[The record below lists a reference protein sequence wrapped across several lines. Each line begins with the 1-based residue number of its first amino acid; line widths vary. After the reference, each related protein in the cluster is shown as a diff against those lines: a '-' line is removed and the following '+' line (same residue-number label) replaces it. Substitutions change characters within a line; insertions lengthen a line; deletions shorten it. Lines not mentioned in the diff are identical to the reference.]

1 MNQKFT
7 LQEISELSGVSI
19 TTVSRVLSNAPNVN
33 SETRAKVLQIIDAS
47 ALNQIK
53 KKSNIIG
60 FLVPDINNPFF
71 SKLLDGIGSIARIQ
85 DYNVVVCHTE
95 NEPHREEI
103 CIKNLLDAN
112 VDGILYISAGDIS
125 PNVKKILFE
134 QYPPVVFLDRDPAIE
149 NCNLI
154 TANSTEGMYQSSKYL
169 LSLGHRDIL
178 YLGGNFD
185 LQVNKQRIEGYK
197 KALHEYK
204 LDLDETNVI
213 DGKFSM
219 ESSYK
224 QVSKLVSE
232 NRFSFTAICSSND
245 LMAFGAYKALTE
257 AGIKIPEEVSIIGY
271 DDIPTASV
279 INLTT
284 IHQPFEEMGRTAMM
298 ELDALIRGGKKT
310 EKHITLGTSLV
321 IRNTCAIP
329 NK

>member
-7 LQEISELSGVSI
+7 LQEISDLSGVSI

-33 SETRAKVLQIIDAS
+33 SETRAKVLEIIDAS
-47 ALNQIK
+47 ALNKIK

-71 SKLLDGIGSIARIQ
+71 SKLLDGIGSIAKIQ

-95 NEPHREEI
+95 NDPHREEA
-103 CIKNLLDAN
+103 CIKNLLDTN
-112 VDGILYISAGDIS
+112 VDGILYISSGEIPLS
-125 PNVKKILFE
+125 VKKILFE
-134 QYPPVVFLDRDPAIE
+134 QYPPTVFLDRDPGLDT
-149 NCNLI
+149 CNLI

-169 LSLGHRDIL
+169 LSLGHRNIL
-178 YLGGNFD
+178 YLGGD
-185 LQVNKQRIEGYK
+185 QSLQVNIQRLDGYK
-197 KALHEYK
+197 KALKEYN
-204 LDLDETNVI
+204 LILDESKTINAH
-213 DGKFSM
+213 FEM
-219 ESSYK
+219 ESSYQ
-224 QVSKLVSE
+224 QVSKLILE
-232 NRFSFTAICSSND
+232 DKFNFSAVCSSND

-257 AGIKIPEEVSIIGY
+257 AGMKIPEDVSIIGY

-310 EKHITLGTSLV
+310 DKHITLGTSLI
-321 IRNTCAIP
+321 IRNTCATP
-329 NK
+329 KK